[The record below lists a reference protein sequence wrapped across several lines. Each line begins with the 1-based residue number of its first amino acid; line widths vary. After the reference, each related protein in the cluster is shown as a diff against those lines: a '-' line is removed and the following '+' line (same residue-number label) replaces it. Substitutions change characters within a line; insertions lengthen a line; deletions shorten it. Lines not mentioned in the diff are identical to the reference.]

1 MAMQR
6 TKALSGKEMAHCYK
20 QNFLPWY
27 RYGFCSCSHP
37 FKILWWNVIYQLNV
51 SALEISSLTCYYN
64 LTVKYFCFSFPPQ
77 FMNTITTKDFKF
89 QGLNL
94 KMPAILP
101 AHDLSCFLSLLLLEK
116 FGNYKDQ
123 EIGLYQEWRS

>member
-6 TKALSGKEMAHCYK
+6 TKALSGKEMAYYHK

-51 SALEISSLTCYYN
+51 SALKRLAVSLATITC
-64 LTVKYFCFSFPPQ
+64 TVKYFCFSFPPQ
-77 FMNTITTKDFKF
+77 FMNTITTEDFKF

-94 KMPAILP
+94 KMPAILT
-101 AHDLSCFLSLLLLEK
+101 CT
-116 FGNYKDQ
+116 
-123 EIGLYQEWRS
+123 